1 MRIKE
6 EYREETVIK
15 KSRFIACIKT
25 CKNEDEAREYIE
37 TIRNDYKDATHVCT
51 AFICGRNNEIQR
63 SSDNGEPAGT
73 AGVPILESLKK
84 SGVMDICACVVRYY
98 GGIKLGAGG
107 LIRAYSGAASSAI
120 QNAKK
125 VEEVALLIYNIT
137 YSYDLVGQVES
148 YLRKNGTIIDTIYD
162 NEVTTAFS
170 CNESLPLQ
178 EDIQNISKGTAE
190 IECIE
195 KTYGEVDLS

>member
-1 MRIKE
+1 
-6 EYREETVIK
+6 
-15 KSRFIACIKT
+15 
-25 CKNEDEAREYIE
+25 
-37 TIRNDYKDATHVCT
+37 
-51 AFICGRNNEIQR
+51 
-63 SSDNGEPAGT
+63 
-73 AGVPILESLKK
+73 
-84 SGVMDICACVVRYY
+84 MDICACVVRYY

-120 QNAKK
+120 QSAKK

-162 NEVTTAFS
+162 NKVTTAFS
-170 CNESLPLQ
+170 CNESLSLQ

-190 IECIE
+190 VECIE
-195 KTYGEVDLS
+195 KTYGEVDL